1 MRYFPLILVASLFFC
16 LAPAPAVAQ
25 QLHCSP
31 CKHAFGEVQVGDSAS
46 YSIQL
51 ENTGTEVLEITSKSV
66 QGSEFS
72 FGNFALPVKIKPG
85 ACIKMP
91 IAFAPTA
98 KGFATGVLT
107 LVSNDPN
114 SPLNIDVRGTGLN
127 PVSPELAVTP
137 ATLNFGT
144 VTVGSSASL
153 QATLTASTAAVTISL
168 DRTNSSEFAILGLDL
183 PVTIPA
189 GQSVPVT
196 IQFTPATSGK
206 VEAKAGFISNA
217 ADSPTVEELKGTA
230 VAQNSSYVYLSWNP
244 GGDNPAGY
252 NVYRGTVQGGPYQEI
267 NTALD
272 ASTNYTDNT
281 VACGTTYYYVTT
293 EVNAQGQE
301 SGYSNV
307 AEAVVPSQ

>member
-1 MRYFPLILVASLFFC
+1 MRAFPLVALALLFSW
-16 LAPAPAVAQ
+16 LAPASARAQ
-25 QLHCSP
+25 QLHCKP
-31 CKHAFGEVQVGDSAS
+31 CNHAFGKVEVGDSVS

-51 ENTGTEVLEITSKSV
+51 SNTGTKMLKITSKSE

-72 FGNFALPVKIKPG
+72 FGNFPVPVKLKAG
-85 ACIKMP
+85 ASIELP
-91 IAFAPTA
+91 INFTPTA
-98 KGFATGVLT
+98 KGFTQGIIT

-114 SPLNIDVRGTGLN
+114 SPLDIDVRGTGLDAA
-127 PVSPELAVTP
+127 SPELAVTP
-137 ATLNFGT
+137 ATLSFGT

-153 QATLTASTAAVTISL
+153 QATLTASDAAVTISS
-168 DRTNSSEFAILGLDL
+168 DRSNSSEFAILGLDL

-189 GQSVPVT
+189 GQSLQVT

-217 ADSPTVEELKGTA
+217 ANTPTVEQMTGTA
-230 VAQNSSYVYLSWNP
+230 VAQSSNYVYLSWNAA
-244 GGDNPAGY
+244 GDNPAGY
-252 NVYRGTVQGGPYQEI
+252 NVFRGTVQGGPYQQI

-281 VACGTTYYYVTT
+281 VVGGTTYYYVTT

-307 AEAVVPSQ
+307 AEAAVPNQ